1 MRHVPFRAAV
11 VLLLAGAALS
21 VASPAVA
28 ADPATDFSYT
38 LSGSSATIT
47 GYLGTNTDVDIP
59 ATILDGGIT
68 YTVTAIGDNA
78 FRGNFLPA
86 RLTSVIIPDTVTTI
100 GDNAFRFDALTSI
113 TIPDSVISIGTYAF
127 YNNVLTSVTLGDSL
141 ATLGNNSFRGNL
153 LASVTFPASVTSIGN
168 TTFAENPLLTTAI
181 FAGSA
186 PSTFTAAGPMGSFLG
201 VTPTVYFYPG
211 ASGFTGSW
219 NGYPTLAISA
229 ATSELS
235 LAPSGSVVADGVTPF
250 TLTAVVRDSTNAPVA
265 GVPVSFT
272 VPAGVSA
279 SATGCV
285 TTTNGT
291 CAITL
296 TSGSAATYAIAAT
309 VGSDPA
315 VLTRNVTFT
324 AVPGANPTTSS
335 TGSGP
340 TLASTGTDTRAQLT
354 LAGGLLTLG
363 LALLGASVLRRRKRL
378 G

>member
-21 VASPAVA
+21 AASPAVA

-59 ATILDGGIT
+59 ATILDGGVT
-68 YTVTAIGDNA
+68 YTVTTIGDNA
-78 FRGNFLPA
+78 FRGNLLPA
-86 RLTSVIIPDTVTTI
+86 PLTSVVIPDTVTTI

-113 TIPDSVISIGTYAF
+113 TIPDSV
-127 YNNVLTSVTLGDSL
+127 
-141 ATLGNNSFRGNL
+141 
-153 LASVTFPASVTSIGN
+153 TSIGN
-168 TTFAENPLLTTAI
+168 TAFAENPLLTTAI
-181 FAGSA
+181 FEGSA
-186 PSTFTAAGPMGSFLG
+186 PTTFTAAGPMGSFLG

-235 LAPSGSVVADGVTPF
+235 LAPSGSIVADGVTPF
-250 TLTAVVRDSTNAPVA
+250 TLTVVVRDSTNAPVA
-265 GVPVSFT
+265 GVPVSFI

-279 SATGCV
+279 SAAGCV

-296 TSGSAATYAIAAT
+296 TSGSAATYAVTAT

-315 VLTRNVTFT
+315 VLTQNVTFT
-324 AVPGANPTTSS
+324 AAPGANPTTSS
-335 TGSGP
+335 AGSGP
-340 TLASTGTDTRAQLT
+340 ALASTGTDTRAQLT

-363 LALLGASVLRRRKRL
+363 LALVGASGLRRRKSL